1 MSTRRI
7 LLQLALA
14 LGVGLLAPIGDA
26 RADDAQ
32 EARKI
37 VQGISDNALNIL
49 QRPNRADRHREFL
62 KLFTSNFNTVA
73 IGRFV
78 LGRYRDGT
86 SPKQFDS
93 FMAVFQELVAK
104 TYTVQLGDFAGEK
117 FKVLSSRSDNKRWVV
132 DSQIEPP
139 GRSSI
144 RLDWVLART
153 KSGLKVVDVR
163 VDNLSMAITQRDE
176 FSSVL
181 QQNNGSVDKLI
192 DFMRQKIRRL
202 DASV

>member
-1 MSTRRI
+1 MMTRRTLVPFLI
-7 LLQLALA
+7 LL
-14 LGVGLLAPIGDA
+14 GLSYLSPAMAGD
-26 RADDAQ
+26 DSQ

-49 QRPNRADRHREFL
+49 ERPNKADRHKAFR
-62 KLFTSNFNTVA
+62 KLFVDNFNTVA

-78 LGRYRDGT
+78 LGRYRAGI
-86 SPKQFDS
+86 SEQQFS
-93 FMAVFQELVAK
+93 RFMSVFEELVAK
-104 TYTVQLGDFAGEK
+104 TYTVQLGDYAGEK
-117 FKVLSSRSDNKRWVV
+117 FKVLNSRSDNKRWIV

-139 GRSSI
+139 GRSTI
-144 RLDWVLART
+144 RLDWVLARS

-176 FSSVL
+176 FSSIL

-192 DFMRQKIRRL
+192 EFMQQKIRKL
-202 DASV
+202 DQSA

>member
-1 MSTRRI
+1 MLPRRF
-7 LLQLALA
+7 LLQLMLA
-14 LGVGLLAPIGDA
+14 LCVGLVAPVVGA
-26 RADDAQ
+26 RADDSK

-37 VQGISDNALNIL
+37 VQGISDTALNIL
-49 QRPNRADRHREFL
+49 KFPSRAERHREFL
-62 KLFTSNFNTVA
+62 KLFTENFNTVA

-78 LGRYRDGT
+78 LGRYRDGIA
-86 SPKQFDS
+86 PKQFDS
-93 FMAVFQELVAK
+93 FMAVFEELVAK

-117 FKVLSSRSDNKRWVV
+117 FKVLNARSDNNRWVV

-144 RLDWVLART
+144 RLDWVLARS

-163 VDNLSMAITQRDE
+163 VDNLSMALTQRDE

-181 QQNNGSVDKLI
+181 QQNNGSIDKLI
-192 DFMRQKIRRL
+192 DFMRQKIRKL

>member
-1 MSTRRI
+1 MLPRRI
-7 LLQLALA
+7 LLQLMLA
-14 LGVGLLAPIGDA
+14 LCVALVAPIDGA
-26 RADDAQ
+26 RADDSQ
-32 EARKI
+32 EARKL
-37 VQGISDNALNIL
+37 VQGVSDRALDIL
-49 QRPNRADRHREFL
+49 KYPSRTDRHREFL
-62 KLFTSNFNTVA
+62 KLFTDTFNTVA

-78 LGRYRDGT
+78 LGRYREGINQ
-86 SPKQFDS
+86 KQFNS
-93 FMAVFQELVAK
+93 FMTVFEELVAK

-117 FKVLSSRSDNKRWVV
+117 FKVLSSRSDNNRWVV

-144 RLDWVLART
+144 RLDWVLARS

-163 VDNLSMAITQRDE
+163 VNNLSMALTQRDE

-192 DFMRQKIRRL
+192 DFMRQKIRKL

>member
-1 MSTRRI
+1 M
-7 LLQLALA
+7 LA
-14 LGVGLLAPIGDA
+14 LGVGLVAPIAGA

-37 VQGISDNALNIL
+37 VQGISDSALNIL
-49 QRPNRADRHREFL
+49 QRPSRADRHREFL
-62 KLFTSNFNTVA
+62 KLFTNNFNTVA

-78 LGRYRDGT
+78 LGRYRDGIN
-86 SPKQFDS
+86 PKQFDS
-93 FMAVFQELVAK
+93 FIAVFQELVAK

-117 FKVLSSRSDNKRWVV
+117 FKVLSSRANNNRWVV

-144 RLDWVLART
+144 RLDWVLARS

-181 QQNNGSVDKLI
+181 QQNNGSVEKLI
-192 DFMRQKIRRL
+192 DFMRQKIRKL